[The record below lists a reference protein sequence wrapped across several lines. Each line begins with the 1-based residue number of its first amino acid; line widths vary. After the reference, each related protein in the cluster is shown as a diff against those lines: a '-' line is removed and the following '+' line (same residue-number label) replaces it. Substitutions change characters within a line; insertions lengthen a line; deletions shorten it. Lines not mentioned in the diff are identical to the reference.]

1 MSLTRQ
7 MAFWVLTFVVAVA
20 ALWVLRGILLP
31 FVAGMALAYFLNPLA
46 NRLERAGINRLAATL
61 VIVGL
66 FILAFVLLILMFVP
80 ILSAQLV
87 AFFEN
92 LPRYVQRIQALM
104 MDPNRT
110 WLRQAIGE
118 GVSDV
123 QISDLV
129 KQGAGWI
136 TAFLA
141 SLWSG
146 GQALLSIFSLV
157 VVTPVVAIYLLYDW
171 NRMIATVD
179 GWVPLRQRETVRALA
194 RQIDE
199 AIAGFV
205 RGQTAVCLI
214 LGSFY
219 AVGLTLVGLNFGLL
233 IGLASGLL
241 TFIPYVGS
249 LTGLVLAGG
258 VAIAQFWPEYGTI
271 LIVLAVFFAG
281 QFLEGYVLAPKLVGE
296 SIGLHPVWLMFAL
309 FAFGYLFGFVGLLIA
324 VPLAAAIGVLARFAL
339 RQYLASPFH
348 TGEPAA
354 GPVGFLPRAAPRD
367 PE

>member
-1 MSLTRQ
+1 MC
-7 MAFWVLTFVVAVA
+7 
-20 ALWVLRGILLP
+20 
-31 FVAGMALAYFLNPLA
+31 
-46 NRLERAGINRLAATL
+46 
-61 VIVGL
+61 
-66 FILAFVLLILMFVP
+66 VP

-87 AFFEN
+87 AFFTPAAPARHPGADWDPTAPGFAG
-92 LPRYVQRIQALM
+92 PRR
-104 MDPNRT
+104 
-110 WLRQAIGE
+110 
-118 GVSDV
+118 GVSDFR
-123 QISDLV
+123 SPTGEA
-129 KQGAGWI
+129 GAP
-136 TAFLA
+136 AVPLLR

-171 NRMIATVD
+171 NRMVATVD
-179 GWVPLRQRETVRALA
+179 GWVPVRQREAVRALA
-194 RQIDE
+194 RQIDD
-199 AIAGFV
+199 ASAGFV

-219 AVGLTLVGLNFGLL
+219 ALGLSLVGLNFGLL

-258 VAIAQFWPEYGTI
+258 VAIAQFWPEYTTI
-271 LIVLAVFFAG
+271 LIVLAVFFAAVPRRLCPRADARG
-281 QFLEGYVLAPKLVGE
+281 REKGCIRWDDVRAVRVRI
-296 SIGLHPVWLMFAL
+296 SVR
-309 FAFGYLFGFVGLLIA
+309 FVGCCR

-339 RQYLASPFH
+339 QQYLASPFH
-348 TGEPAA
+348 TGEPTA